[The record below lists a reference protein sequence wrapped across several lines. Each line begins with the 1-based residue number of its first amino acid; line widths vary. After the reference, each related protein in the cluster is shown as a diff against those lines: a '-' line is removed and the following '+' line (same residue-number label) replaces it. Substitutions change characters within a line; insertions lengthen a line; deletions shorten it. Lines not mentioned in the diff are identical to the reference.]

1 MTHWFTHL
9 EHGGFPIERA
19 ALGSCDL
26 SILHVGGE
34 WQWLVRQAGRGLAEG
49 AARTAVDAQ
58 RQAEAIALCCVLVV
72 ATFFLP
78 GAATALDV
86 NRAPFRTLSEGATT
100 CGEFVAEPWMQSA
113 RMEWVLGYIS
123 GRNRESSSPDERNIG
138 SSFQEPATVIAW
150 LQNYCQ
156 AHSLDRLL
164 NAADHL
170 RADFQRHEGH

>member
-1 MTHWFTHL
+1 VATY
-9 EHGGFPIERA
+9 RA
-19 ALGSCDL
+19 TKA
-26 SILHVGGE
+26 
-34 WQWLVRQAGRGLAEG
+34 REG
-49 AARTAVDAQ
+49 QDFNVDA
-58 RQAEAIALCCVLVV
+58 RVRESDTRAPYLTNRFDKLWRGTNRLVCCVLVV

-100 CGEFVAEPWMQSA
+100 CGEFIAEPWMQSA

-123 GRNRESSSPDERNIG
+123 GRNREGSSPDERNIG

-156 AHSLDRLL
+156 VHSLDRLL